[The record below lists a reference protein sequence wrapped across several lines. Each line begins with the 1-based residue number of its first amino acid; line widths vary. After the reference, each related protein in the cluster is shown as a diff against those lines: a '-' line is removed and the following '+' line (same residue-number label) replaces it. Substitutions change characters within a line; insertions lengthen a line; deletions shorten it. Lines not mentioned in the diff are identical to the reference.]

1 MTRKTDQGQERNAWL
16 DRLNPLRRSPQP
28 DLAPRRSPYPTPPSR
43 KNRRVLTTWQDD
55 AALKQLKMLAV
66 ELEVSQ
72 QSLVA
77 EGLNYV
83 LNKYGRPSVAT

>member
-1 MTRKTDQGQERNAWL
+1 MTRKTDQGQDRNAWL
-16 DRLNPLRRSPQP
+16 DRLNLLRRTPQP
-28 DLAPRRSPYPTPPSR
+28 ELAPRQRPYPTPPSR

-55 AALKQLKMLAV
+55 ASLKQLKMLAV

>member
-1 MTRKTDQGQERNAWL
+1 MMRKTDQGQERNAWL
-16 DRLNPLRRSPQP
+16 DRLNRLRRTPQA

-83 LNKYGRPSVAT
+83 LSKYGRPSAAT